1 MIKTYVWISA
11 TPSSKPKRITNIT
24 IGKINPIELKFSS
37 NNMLQENP
45 IITFSKLCPAIKLIN
60 NRTPKLIGFAMYD
73 INSIGTS
80 SNANK
85 NVVFVGRNK
94 ENIFILYFSKVIMFI
109 PINTEK
115 DKRKVTIKWLVAVK
129 LYGTNPIKLLKRI
142 KLNKIEI
149 IGKYFS
155 LSIEI
160 MSEISWAVISD
171 IDSIL
176 FCQEFGVKKKD
187 VSCKQFLWEAL

>member
-1 MIKTYVWISA
+1 MKKEFEPVV
-11 TPSSKPKRITNIT
+11 
-24 IGKINPIELKFSS
+24 
-37 NNMLQENP
+37 
-45 IITFSKLCPAIKLIN
+45 
-60 NRTPKLIGFAMYD
+60 IGFAMYD

-94 ENIFILYFSKVIMFI
+94 ENILILYFSKVIMFI

-115 DKRKVTIKWLVAVK
+115 DKRKVTIKQLVAVK

-149 IGKYFS
+149 I
-155 LSIEI
+155 
-160 MSEISWAVISD
+160 SEIT
-171 IDSIL
+171 
-176 FCQEFGVKKKD
+176 
-187 VSCKQFLWEAL
+187 